1 MGALELAVTC
11 PGQDEGGRCVYD
23 VRGGPDVVAGEAACL
38 LKGRLLSVLGASVDP
53 ASHTER
59 DPIDMSGA
67 DEKNEKIEGQQS
79 TASVELGG
87 SGMWK
92 VRGAWDPRLSSLG
105 VVGLHP
111 ADPASLGPS
120 YVPRPSVWLWAL
132 KWEPWVQM
140 GFKPNRIASTHLSQP
155 RQWTRSPCRWGQE

>member
-1 MGALELAVTC
+1 M
-11 PGQDEGGRCVYD
+11 
-23 VRGGPDVVAGEAACL
+23 VVGETACL

-53 ASHTER
+53 ASRTEQN
-59 DPIDMSGA
+59 PINMSGA
-67 DEKNEKIEGQQS
+67 DEKNEKIGGQQS
-79 TASVELGG
+79 TASLELGG

-120 YVPRPSVWLWAL
+120 YVP
-132 KWEPWVQM
+132 
-140 GFKPNRIASTHLSQP
+140 
-155 RQWTRSPCRWGQE
+155 